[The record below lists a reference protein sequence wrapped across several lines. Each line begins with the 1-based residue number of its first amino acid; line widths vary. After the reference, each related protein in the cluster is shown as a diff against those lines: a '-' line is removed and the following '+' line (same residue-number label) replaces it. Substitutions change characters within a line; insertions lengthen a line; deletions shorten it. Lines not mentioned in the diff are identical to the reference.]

1 MPRPCDTHDQAT
13 CVGEHV
19 LHFVFG
25 TEHLYSQQLINT
37 NKLFFFSTTHRSSN
51 YLKKYNCSLCVICLF
66 MCFRVCVFLFFL
78 LSTRASMC

>member
-37 NKLFFFSTTHRSSN
+37 NKLLFFSTTHRSSN
-51 YLKKYNCSLCVICLF
+51 YL
-66 MCFRVCVFLFFL
+66 
-78 LSTRASMC
+78 